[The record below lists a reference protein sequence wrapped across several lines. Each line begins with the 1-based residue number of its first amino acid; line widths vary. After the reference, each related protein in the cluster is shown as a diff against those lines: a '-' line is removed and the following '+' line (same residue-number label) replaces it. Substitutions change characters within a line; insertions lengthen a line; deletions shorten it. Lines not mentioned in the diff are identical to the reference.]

1 MVSTSPRPSNLAR
14 LPRWIS
20 HWLGYRASPAPKRP
34 DYIIWIWSFIGAFG
48 GLSIL
53 QAIFGQ
59 SHYFIQRNVPSIVAS
74 YGASAV
80 LCYGAIE
87 APLAQPRALMGG
99 HFISALTG
107 VCITKLFGL
116 LPTEQRLDQ
125 LRWLA
130 GSLSSATAIV
140 LMQMTST
147 THPPAGATALIAAV
161 DPEIYVMGWYYL
173 PVVLLSSTIVLVS
186 ALIVNNIQ
194 RRYPVFWFAP
204 SPPAVAPTVVKSEP
218 PTLAGERDASIND
231 VEKGIVGTLASAD

>member
-1 MVSTSPRPSNLAR
+1 MKYFCHTSRSRSTTNFCLTRMSRSMTVLFRISVRHIILCVKMTSTSPRPSPLAR

-20 HWLGYRASPAPKRP
+20 HWLGYRAGPVPKQP

-53 QAIFGQ
+53 QAIFGH
-59 SHYFIQRNVPSIVAS
+59 SHYFLQRDVPSIIAS

-140 LMQMTST
+140 LMQMTTT
-147 THPPAGATALIAAV
+147 THPPAGATPCRIAFV
-161 DPEIYVMGWYYL
+161 DAGSDIYAACG
-173 PVVLLSSTIVLVS
+173 STCC
-186 ALIVNNIQ
+186 A
-194 RRYPVFWFAP
+194 
-204 SPPAVAPTVVKSEP
+204 E
-218 PTLAGERDASIND
+218 
-231 VEKGIVGTLASAD
+231 VGTATGTC